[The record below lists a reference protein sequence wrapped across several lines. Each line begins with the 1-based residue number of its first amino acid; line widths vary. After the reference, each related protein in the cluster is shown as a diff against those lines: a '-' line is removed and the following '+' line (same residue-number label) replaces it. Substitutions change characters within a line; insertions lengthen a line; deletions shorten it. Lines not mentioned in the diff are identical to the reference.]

1 MIVIAQKLSKLL
13 LLTTASVIVN
23 SMVTQ
28 KIYAQT
34 VDLNN
39 LCQKH
44 PLSSSCAGY
53 TYPLQTTN
61 DSKLAANKT
70 RKTIKM
76 RLKNPGSD
84 NEWLRI
90 EIDGNTVKPIHTI
103 RTNRN
108 FTGLVNS
115 ALGAV
120 SPVPLPSVRFDKW
133 LDAPTTR
140 VVFQPDSCSISPPP
154 QVPENPSPQ
163 ENQQVSSP
171 PQPGENSTASVNQ
184 SPPPQSAQDLTA
196 SVNQSPP
203 PQSAQNIPFQ
213 ANQKNCLPSCAI
225 EGTDSVVLPE
235 GTDIRKG
242 RFTIEYTE
250 GDLLRT
256 ITFRIRDEDS

>member
-1 MIVIAQKLSKLL
+1 MIVIAQKLSKLSL
-13 LLTTASVIVN
+13 LMATSVIVN
-23 SMVTQ
+23 SMVAQ

-34 VDLNN
+34 VNLNN

-44 PLSSSCAGY
+44 LLSSGCAGY
-53 TYPLQTTN
+53 TSPLPTKN

-84 NEWLRI
+84 YEWLRI

-103 RTNRN
+103 RTSRN

-140 VVFQPDSCSISPPP
+140 VVFQPDSCSTPPPP
-154 QVPENPSPQ
+154 QVPQNLSPQ
-163 ENQQVSSP
+163 ENQQVSPPLQSP
-171 PQPGENSTASVNQ
+171 QDSTAPVNQ
-184 SPPPQSAQDLTA
+184 SPPL
-196 SVNQSPP
+196 
-203 PQSAQNIPFQ
+203 QSAQNTPFQ
-213 ANQKNCLPSCAI
+213 ANQKNCIPSCAI
-225 EGTDSVVLPE
+225 EGTDSVVLPK
-235 GTDIRKG
+235 GTDVRQG

-250 GDLLRT
+250 GDFLRT
-256 ITFRIRDEDS
+256 ITFRIRDEGA

>member
-1 MIVIAQKLSKLL
+1 MVI
-13 LLTTASVIVN
+13 
-23 SMVTQ
+23 Q
-28 KIYAQT
+28 KIHAQA

-39 LCQKH
+39 LCLKH
-44 PLSSSCAGY
+44 PLSSNCAGY
-53 TYPLQTTN
+53 TSPLQTTN

-70 RKTIKM
+70 RKTIRM

-154 QVPENPSPQ
+154 QVPQNSSPQ
-163 ENQQVSSP
+163 ENQQVSPP
-171 PQPGENSTASVNQ
+171 PQPGENS
-184 SPPPQSAQDLTA
+184 TA

-256 ITFRIRDEDS
+256 ITFRIRDESY